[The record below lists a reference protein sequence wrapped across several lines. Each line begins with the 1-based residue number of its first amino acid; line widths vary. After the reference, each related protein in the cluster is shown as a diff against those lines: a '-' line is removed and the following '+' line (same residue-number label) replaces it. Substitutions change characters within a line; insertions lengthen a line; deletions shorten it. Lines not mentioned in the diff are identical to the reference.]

1 MLMAGLTVVRVPASS
16 ANLGPGFDT
25 LGLALGIYLTCRFRA
40 APEAAIRASGR
51 DAGSIPLGEDNLIL
65 RTARQVAAAQGR
77 RLPSVDLEIEN
88 EIPVGKGFGSSAA
101 ALVAGVVLADR
112 ILGLGWDEHRL
123 LDEAARIEGH
133 PDNVSAAVLGSVTT
147 AAIGGDGVTR
157 AVRLEV
163 PRAFSVAV
171 VCPDFELST
180 ARMRATLPEQCSRA
194 DAVFNI
200 QRATLL
206 VAALL
211 KGDREAFPVAFED
224 RLHQPYRASFVPGLP
239 EILGLRVPG
248 LLGCALS
255 GAGPAVL
262 VFYETGRETA
272 VEAVEREFRRA
283 GCRSETMYPD
293 LDRTGLIIR
302 DGERP
307 GPDR

>member
-1 MLMAGLTVVRVPASS
+1 MSALTEVRVPASS

-25 LGLALGIYLTCRFRA
+25 LGLALGIYLHCRFRIA
-40 APEAAIRASGR
+40 AEDVVRVSGR
-51 DAGSIPLGEDNLIL
+51 DTESIPAESKNLIL
-65 RTARQVAAAQGR
+65 KTAREVAEAQGR
-77 RLPSVDLEIEN
+77 ELPPVYLEIEN
-88 EIPVGKGFGSSAA
+88 EIPVGKGLGSSAA
-101 ALVAGVVLADR
+101 ALVVGVVLADR
-112 ILGLGWDEHRL
+112 VLGMSWDEHRL

-147 AAIGGDGVTR
+147 AAIGADGVTR

-180 ARMRATLPEQCSRA
+180 LRMRDALPDSYSRE
-194 DAVFNI
+194 DAIFNI

-211 KGDREAFPVAFED
+211 EGDRDAFPVAFED
-224 RLHQPYRASFVPGLP
+224 RLHQPYRSGHVPGLDA
-239 EILGLRVPG
+239 ILSLRVPG

-262 VFYETGRETA
+262 VLYETGREDA
-272 VEAVEREFRRA
+272 VRAVAREFEKA
-283 GCRSETMYPD
+283 GCQTEVIFPH
-293 LDRTGLIIR
+293 LDRTGLVVKNMSQQR
-302 DGERP
+302 
-307 GPDR
+307 

>member
-1 MLMAGLTVVRVPASS
+1 MSGLTVVRVPASS

-25 LGLALGIYLTCRFRA
+25 LGLALGIYLTCRFR
-40 APEAAIRASGR
+40 EASKDRVRVSGR
-51 DAGSIPLGEDNLIL
+51 DAESIPEGSENLIL
-65 RTARQVAAAQGR
+65 QTAREVA
-77 RLPSVDLEIEN
+77 RLQDRALPPVDLKIEN

-101 ALVAGVVLADR
+101 ALVVGVVLADR
-112 ILGLGWDEHRL
+112 VLDLGWNEHRL

-147 AAIGGDGVTR
+147 AAIGDDGVTR

-180 ARMRATLPEQCSRA
+180 PAMRAALPAAYSRA
-194 DAVFNI
+194 DAIFNI

-211 KGDREAFPVAFED
+211 KGDRKAFPVAFED
-224 RLHQPYRASFVPGLP
+224 RLHQPYRSARVPGL
-239 EILGLRVPG
+239 EAILKLRTPG

-262 VFYETGRETA
+262 VFYETGREAA
-272 VEAVEREFRRA
+272 VQAVSREFEKA
-283 GCRSETMYPD
+283 GFASETVFPH
-293 LDRTGLIIR
+293 LDRTGLIVR
-302 DGERP
+302 DSVNGQ
-307 GPDR
+307 

>member
-1 MLMAGLTVVRVPASS
+1 MAGLTEVRVPASS

-25 LGLALGIYLTCRFRA
+25 LGLALAIYLTCRFR
-40 APEAAIRASGR
+40 EASETRVRVSGR
-51 DAGSIPLGEDNLIL
+51 DTDSIPEDTDNLIL
-65 RTARQVAAAQGR
+65 RTARQVAETQ
-77 RLPSVDLEIEN
+77 RLDLPPVDLAIEN
-88 EIPVGKGFGSSAA
+88 QIPVGKGFGSSAA

-112 ILGLGWDEHRL
+112 VLGLGWNEHRL

-147 AAIGGDGVTR
+147 AAIGDDGITR

-171 VCPDFELST
+171 VCPEFELST
-180 ARMRATLPEQCSRA
+180 PSMRAALPSEYSRE

-224 RLHQPYRASFVPGLP
+224 RLHQPYRAPRVPGLLA
-239 EILGLRVPG
+239 ILKLRVPG

-255 GAGPAVL
+255 GAGPAIL
-262 VFYETGRETA
+262 VFYETGREQA
-272 VEAVEREFRRA
+272 VEAVALEFERV
-283 GCRSETMYPD
+283 GCPSEIMFPN
-293 LDRTGLIIR
+293 LDRTGLIVKDLEEHR
-302 DGERP
+302 
-307 GPDR
+307 

>member
-1 MLMAGLTVVRVPASS
+1 MVGQTVVRVPASS

-25 LGLALGIYLTCRFRA
+25 LGLALGIYLKCRFRLADETRVRA
-40 APEAAIRASGR
+40 AGR
-51 DAGSIPLGEDNLIL
+51 DAGRIPCNGSNLIL
-65 RTARQVAAAQGR
+65 ETARQVASAQGR
-77 RLPSVDLEIEN
+77 ELPPVALEIDN

-101 ALVAGVVLADR
+101 ALIAGVVLANHVLD
-112 ILGLGWDEHRL
+112 LGWDEHRL

-147 AAIGGDGVTR
+147 AAIGDDGVTR

-163 PRAFSVAV
+163 PRAFSVAL

-180 ARMRATLPEQCSRA
+180 PAMRAALPQEYPRET
-194 DAVFNI
+194 AVFNI

-211 KGDREAFPVAFED
+211 KGDREAFPVALED
-224 RLHQPYRASFVPGLP
+224 RLHQPFRVNQIPGLAS
-239 EILGLRVPG
+239 ILKLRFPG

-262 VFYETGRETA
+262 VFYETGKEEA
-272 VEAVEREFRRA
+272 VEAVVQEFERA
-283 GCRSETMYPD
+283 GCTAEAMFPD
-293 LDRTGLIIR
+293 LDRTGLIVKTSS
-302 DGERP
+302 EQP
-307 GPDR
+307 

>member
-1 MLMAGLTVVRVPASS
+1 MSALTEVRVPASS

-25 LGLALGIYLTCRFRA
+25 LGLALGIYLHCRFRIA
-40 APEAAIRASGR
+40 AEDVVRVSGR
-51 DAGSIPLGEDNLIL
+51 DTESIPAESKNLIL
-65 RTARQVAAAQGR
+65 KTAREVAEAQGR
-77 RLPSVDLEIEN
+77 ELPPVYLEIEN
-88 EIPVGKGFGSSAA
+88 EIPVGKGLGSSAA
-101 ALVAGVVLADR
+101 ALVVGVVLADR
-112 ILGLGWDEHRL
+112 VLGMNWDEHRL

-147 AAIGGDGVTR
+147 AAIGADGVTR

-180 ARMRATLPEQCSRA
+180 LRMRDALPDSYSRA
-194 DAVFNI
+194 DAIFNI

-211 KGDREAFPVAFED
+211 EGDRDAFPVAFED
-224 RLHQPYRASFVPGLP
+224 RLHQPYRSGYVPGLDN
-239 EILGLRVPG
+239 ILSLRVPG

-262 VFYETGRETA
+262 VLFETGREDA
-272 VEAVEREFRRA
+272 VRAVAREFEKA
-283 GCRSETMYPD
+283 GCQTEVIFPH
-293 LDRTGLIIR
+293 LDRTGLVVKNMSQQR
-302 DGERP
+302 
-307 GPDR
+307 

>member
-1 MLMAGLTVVRVPASS
+1 MSALTEVRVPASS

-25 LGLALGIYLTCRFRA
+25 LGLALGIYLHCRFRIA
-40 APEAAIRASGR
+40 AEDVVRVSGR
-51 DAGSIPLGEDNLIL
+51 DTESIPAESKNLIL
-65 RTARQVAAAQGR
+65 KTAREVAEAQGR
-77 RLPSVDLEIEN
+77 ELPPVYLEIEN
-88 EIPVGKGFGSSAA
+88 EIPVGKGLGSSAA
-101 ALVAGVVLADR
+101 ALVVGVVLADR
-112 ILGLGWDEHRL
+112 VLGMSWDEHRL

-147 AAIGGDGVTR
+147 AAIGADGVTR

-180 ARMRATLPEQCSRA
+180 LRMRDALPDSYSRE
-194 DAVFNI
+194 DAIFNI

-211 KGDREAFPVAFED
+211 EGDRDAFPVAFED
-224 RLHQPYRASFVPGLP
+224 RLHQPYRSGYVPGLDA
-239 EILGLRVPG
+239 ILSLRVPG

-262 VFYETGRETA
+262 VLYETGREDA
-272 VEAVEREFRRA
+272 VRAVAREFEKA
-283 GCRSETMYPD
+283 GCQTEVIFPH
-293 LDRTGLIIR
+293 LDRTGLVVKNMAQR
-302 DGERP
+302 R
-307 GPDR
+307 

>member
-1 MLMAGLTVVRVPASS
+1 MSALTEVRVPASS

-25 LGLALGIYLTCRFRA
+25 LGLALGIYLHCRFRIA
-40 APEAAIRASGR
+40 AEDVVRVSGR
-51 DAGSIPLGEDNLIL
+51 DTESIPAESKNLIL
-65 RTARQVAAAQGR
+65 KTAREVAEAQGR
-77 RLPSVDLEIEN
+77 ELPPVYLEIEN
-88 EIPVGKGFGSSAA
+88 EIPVGKGLGSSAA
-101 ALVAGVVLADR
+101 ALVVGVVLADR
-112 ILGLGWDEHRL
+112 VLGMNWDEHRL

-147 AAIGGDGVTR
+147 AAIGADGVTR

-180 ARMRATLPEQCSRA
+180 LRMRDALPDSYSRA
-194 DAVFNI
+194 DAIFNI

-211 KGDREAFPVAFED
+211 EGDRDAFPVAFED
-224 RLHQPYRASFVPGLP
+224 RLHQPYRSGYVPGLDA
-239 EILGLRVPG
+239 ILSLRVPG

-262 VFYETGRETA
+262 VLYETGREDA
-272 VEAVEREFRRA
+272 VRAVAREFEKA
-283 GCRSETMYPD
+283 GCQTEVMFPH
-293 LDRTGLIIR
+293 LDRTGLVVKNMAQR
-302 DGERP
+302 R
-307 GPDR
+307 

>member
-1 MLMAGLTVVRVPASS
+1 ME
-16 ANLGPGFDT
+16 
-25 LGLALGIYLTCRFRA
+25 LA
-40 APEAAIRASGR
+40 
-51 DAGSIPLGEDNLIL
+51 
-65 RTARQVAAAQGR
+65 
-77 RLPSVDLEIEN
+77 IEN

-112 ILGLGWDEHRL
+112 VLDLRWDEHRL

-133 PDNVSAAVLGSVTT
+133 PDNVSAAVLGSVTA

-163 PRAFSVAV
+163 PRAFSVAL

-180 ARMRATLPEQCSRA
+180 PSMRAALPEQYPREA
-194 DAVFNI
+194 AIFNI
-200 QRATLL
+200 QRASLL

-211 KGDREAFPVAFED
+211 KGDHQAFPVALED
-224 RLHQPYRASFVPGLP
+224 RLHQPYRADRVPGLRT
-239 EILGLRVPG
+239 ILQLRFPG

-262 VFYETGRETA
+262 VFYETGKE
-272 VEAVEREFRRA
+272 EAVDAVVREFERA
-283 GCRSETMYPD
+283 GSSSEAMFPD

-302 DGERP
+302 TSE
-307 GPDR
+307 

>member
-1 MLMAGLTVVRVPASS
+1 MSALTEVRVPASS

-25 LGLALGIYLTCRFRA
+25 LGLALGIYLHCRFRIA
-40 APEAAIRASGR
+40 AEDVVRVSGR
-51 DAGSIPLGEDNLIL
+51 DTESIPAESKNLIL
-65 RTARQVAAAQGR
+65 KTAREVAEAQGR
-77 RLPSVDLEIEN
+77 ELPPVYLEIEN
-88 EIPVGKGFGSSAA
+88 EIPVGKGLGSSAA
-101 ALVAGVVLADR
+101 ALVVGVVLADR
-112 ILGLGWDEHRL
+112 VLGMSWDEHRL

-147 AAIGGDGVTR
+147 AAIGADGVTR

-180 ARMRATLPEQCSRA
+180 LRMRDALPDSYSRE
-194 DAVFNI
+194 DAIFNI

-211 KGDREAFPVAFED
+211 EGDRDAFPVAFED
-224 RLHQPYRASFVPGLP
+224 RLHQPYRSGYVPGLDA
-239 EILGLRVPG
+239 ILSLRVPG

-262 VFYETGRETA
+262 VLYETGREDA
-272 VEAVEREFRRA
+272 VRAVAREFEKA
-283 GCRSETMYPD
+283 GCQTEVMFPH
-293 LDRTGLIIR
+293 LDRTGLVVKNMAQR
-302 DGERP
+302 R
-307 GPDR
+307 

>member
-1 MLMAGLTVVRVPASS
+1 MVGQTVVRVPASS

-25 LGLALGIYLTCRFRA
+25 LGLALGIYLKCRFRLA
-40 APEAAIRASGR
+40 DETQVRATGR
-51 DAGSIPLGEDNLIL
+51 DAGRIPCNGSNLIL
-65 RTARQVAAAQGR
+65 ETARQVASAQGR
-77 RLPSVDLEIEN
+77 ELPPVALEIDN

-101 ALVAGVVLADR
+101 ALIAGVVLANHVLD
-112 ILGLGWDEHRL
+112 LGWDEHRL

-147 AAIGGDGVTR
+147 AAIGDDGVTR

-163 PRAFSVAV
+163 PRAFSVAL

-180 ARMRATLPEQCSRA
+180 PAMRAALPQEYPRET
-194 DAVFNI
+194 AVFNI

-211 KGDREAFPVAFED
+211 KGDREAFPVALED
-224 RLHQPYRASFVPGLP
+224 RLHQPFRVDQIPGLAN
-239 EILGLRVPG
+239 ILKLRFPG

-262 VFYETGRETA
+262 VFYETGKEEA
-272 VEAVEREFRRA
+272 VEAVVREFEQV
-283 GCRSETMYPD
+283 GCSAEAMFPD
-293 LDRTGLIIR
+293 LDRTGLIVKTSS
-302 DGERP
+302 EQP
-307 GPDR
+307 

>member
-1 MLMAGLTVVRVPASS
+1 MVGQTAVRVPASS

-25 LGLALGIYLTCRFRA
+25 LGLALGIYLKCRFRLA
-40 APEAAIRASGR
+40 GETQVRATGR
-51 DAGSIPLGEDNLIL
+51 DAGRIPCNGNNLIL
-65 RTARQVAAAQGR
+65 ETARQVASAQGR
-77 RLPSVDLEIEN
+77 EIPPVALEIEN

-101 ALVAGVVLADR
+101 ALIAGVVLANHVLD
-112 ILGLGWDEHRL
+112 LGWDEHRL

-147 AAIGGDGVTR
+147 AAIGDDGVTR

-163 PRAFSVAV
+163 PRAFSVAL

-180 ARMRATLPEQCSRA
+180 PAMRAALPREYPREA
-194 DAVFNI
+194 AVFNI

-211 KGDREAFPVAFED
+211 KGDREAFPVALED
-224 RLHQPYRASFVPGLP
+224 RLHQPFRVNRIPGLAS
-239 EILGLRVPG
+239 ILKLRFPG

-262 VFYETGRETA
+262 VFYETGKEEA
-272 VEAVEREFRRA
+272 VEAVVHEFERA
-283 GCRSETMYPD
+283 GCTAEAMFPG
-293 LDRTGLIIR
+293 LDRTGLIVKTSS
-302 DGERP
+302 EKS
-307 GPDR
+307 

>member
-1 MLMAGLTVVRVPASS
+1 MVGQTQVRVPASS

-25 LGLALGIYLTCRFRA
+25 LGLALGLYLRCQFQPA
-40 APEAAIRASGR
+40 AKGSIRATGR
-51 DAGSIPLGEDNLIL
+51 DAERIPTGEDNLIL
-65 RTARQVAAAQGR
+65 QTARQVASSQGR
-77 RLPSVDLEIEN
+77 ELPPVAIEIQN

-101 ALVAGVVLADR
+101 ALVAGVVLADGA
-112 ILGLGWDEHRL
+112 LDLNWDEHRL

-147 AAIGGDGVTR
+147 AAIGDDGITR

-163 PRAFSVAV
+163 PRAFSVAA

-180 ARMRATLPEQCSRA
+180 PSMREALPSHYCRE

-211 KGDREAFPVAFED
+211 KGDRDAFPVALED
-224 RLHQPYRASFVPGLP
+224 RLHQPYRVSRVPGLDT
-239 EILGLRVPG
+239 ILRLRVPG

-255 GAGPAVL
+255 GAGPGVL
-262 VFYETGRETA
+262 VFYETGSETA
-272 VEAVEREFRRA
+272 VDAVAQEFQKV
-283 GCRSETMYPD
+283 GCEPESMFPD
-293 LDRTGLIIR
+293 LDRTGLIVR
-302 DGERP
+302 NSGR
-307 GPDR
+307 GA

>member
-1 MLMAGLTVVRVPASS
+1 MVGLTVVRVPASS

-25 LGLALGIYLTCRFRA
+25 LGLAVAIYLTCRFRE
-40 APEAAIRASGR
+40 APETTVRATGR
-51 DAGSIPLGEDNLIL
+51 DVDSIPLDVDNLIL
-65 RTARQVAAAQGR
+65 QTARQVAVAQGR
-77 RLPSVDLEIEN
+77 VLPPIHLEIEN
-88 EIPVGKGFGSSAA
+88 EIPVGKGLGSSAA
-101 ALVAGVVLADR
+101 ALVVGVVLAER
-112 ILGLGWDEHRL
+112 ALGLGWDEHRV

-147 AAIGGDGVTR
+147 AAIGDDGVTR
-157 AVRLEV
+157 AVRLDV

-180 ARMRATLPEQCSRA
+180 ASMRATLPTHYSRE
-194 DAVFNI
+194 DAVFNV

-224 RLHQPYRASFVPGLP
+224 RLHQPYRASCVPALP
-239 EILGLRVPG
+239 AILKLRVPG

-262 VFYETGRETA
+262 VFYETGRRDA
-272 VEAVEREFRRA
+272 VEAVDGEFRKIGSRT
-283 GCRSETMYPD
+283 EIMFPD
-293 LDRTGLIIR
+293 LDRTGLVVR
-302 DGERP
+302 DTEAAG
-307 GPDR
+307 

>member
-1 MLMAGLTVVRVPASS
+1 MAGLTEVRVPASS

-25 LGLALGIYLTCRFRA
+25 LGLALAIYLTCRFR
-40 APEAAIRASGR
+40 EASETRIRVSGR
-51 DAGSIPLGEDNLIL
+51 DRESIPESTDNLIL
-65 RTARQVAAAQGR
+65 RTARQVAETQR
-77 RLPSVDLEIEN
+77 VDLPPVDLAIEN
-88 EIPVGKGFGSSAA
+88 QIPVGKGFGSSAA

-112 ILGLGWDEHRL
+112 VLGLGWNEHRL

-147 AAIGGDGVTR
+147 AAIGDDGVTR

-171 VCPDFELST
+171 VCPEFELST
-180 ARMRATLPEQCSRA
+180 HSMRAALPSEYSRE

-224 RLHQPYRASFVPGLP
+224 RLHQPYRASYVPGLP
-239 EILGLRVPG
+239 AILKLRVPG

-255 GAGPAVL
+255 GAGPAIL
-262 VFYETGRETA
+262 VFYETGREQA
-272 VEAVEREFRRA
+272 VEAVAHEFERV
-283 GCRSETMYPD
+283 GCPSEIMFPN
-293 LDRTGLIIR
+293 LDRTGLIVK
-302 DGERP
+302 DLGEHR
-307 GPDR
+307 

>member
-1 MLMAGLTVVRVPASS
+1 MSALTEVRVPASS

-25 LGLALGIYLTCRFRA
+25 LGLALGIYLHCRFRIA
-40 APEAAIRASGR
+40 AEDVVRVSGR
-51 DAGSIPLGEDNLIL
+51 DTESIPAESKNLIL
-65 RTARQVAAAQGR
+65 KTAREVAEAQGR
-77 RLPSVDLEIEN
+77 ELPPVYLEIEN
-88 EIPVGKGFGSSAA
+88 EIPVGKGLGSSAA
-101 ALVAGVVLADR
+101 ALVVGVVLADR
-112 ILGLGWDEHRL
+112 VLGMSWDEHRL

-147 AAIGGDGVTR
+147 AAIGADGVTR

-180 ARMRATLPEQCSRA
+180 LRMRDALPDSYSRA
-194 DAVFNI
+194 DAIFNI

-211 KGDREAFPVAFED
+211 EGDRDAFPVAFED
-224 RLHQPYRASFVPGLP
+224 RLHQPYRSGYVPGLDA
-239 EILGLRVPG
+239 ILSLRVPG

-262 VFYETGRETA
+262 VLYETGREDA
-272 VEAVEREFRRA
+272 VRAVAREFEKA
-283 GCRSETMYPD
+283 GCQTEVIFPH
-293 LDRTGLIIR
+293 LDRTGLVVKNMAQR
-302 DGERP
+302 R
-307 GPDR
+307 

>member
-1 MLMAGLTVVRVPASS
+1 MSALTEVRVPASS

-25 LGLALGIYLTCRFRA
+25 LGLALGIYLHCRFRIA
-40 APEAAIRASGR
+40 AEDVVRVSGR
-51 DAGSIPLGEDNLIL
+51 DTESIPAESKNLIL
-65 RTARQVAAAQGR
+65 KTAREVAEAQGR
-77 RLPSVDLEIEN
+77 ELPPVYLEIEN
-88 EIPVGKGFGSSAA
+88 EIPVGKGLGSSAA
-101 ALVAGVVLADR
+101 ALVVGVVLADR
-112 ILGLGWDEHRL
+112 VLGMNWDEHRL

-147 AAIGGDGVTR
+147 AAIGADGVTR

-180 ARMRATLPEQCSRA
+180 LRMRDALPDSYSRA
-194 DAVFNI
+194 DAIFNI

-211 KGDREAFPVAFED
+211 EGDRDAFPVAFED
-224 RLHQPYRASFVPGLP
+224 RLHQPYRSGYVPGLDA
-239 EILGLRVPG
+239 ILNLRVPG

-262 VFYETGRETA
+262 VLYETGREDA
-272 VEAVEREFRRA
+272 VRAVAREFEKA
-283 GCRSETMYPD
+283 GSQTEVIFPH
-293 LDRTGLIIR
+293 LDRTGLVVKNMSQQR
-302 DGERP
+302 
-307 GPDR
+307 

>member
-1 MLMAGLTVVRVPASS
+1 MVGQTVVRVPASS

-25 LGLALGIYLTCRFRA
+25 LGLAVGIYLTCRFQTS
-40 APEAAIRASGR
+40 PTTTIRATGR
-51 DAGSIPLGEDNLIL
+51 DVDSIPLDSDNLIL
-65 RTARQVAAAQGR
+65 QTARLVAAAQGQE
-77 RLPSVDLEIEN
+77 LPPVQLEIEN
-88 EIPVGKGFGSSAA
+88 EIPVGKGLGSSAA

-112 ILGLGWDEHRL
+112 LLGLGWDEHRL

-171 VCPDFELST
+171 VCPDFGLST
-180 ARMRATLPEQCSRA
+180 PTMRATLPTRYARE
-194 DAVFNI
+194 DVVFNI

-211 KGDREAFPVAFED
+211 TGDRAALSVAFED
-224 RLHQPYRASFVPGLP
+224 RLHQPYRASHVPALS
-239 EILGLRVPG
+239 EILNLSVPG

-262 VFYETGRETA
+262 VFYQTGREDA
-272 VEAVEREFRRA
+272 VRSVDGEFRKA
-283 GCRSETMYPD
+283 GCRSEILFPII
-293 LDRTGLIIR
+293 DRTGLIVR
-302 DGERP
+302 DGETAP
-307 GPDR
+307 

>member
-1 MLMAGLTVVRVPASS
+1 MSALTEVRVPASS

-25 LGLALGIYLTCRFRA
+25 LGLALGIYLHCRFRIA
-40 APEAAIRASGR
+40 AEDVVRVSGR
-51 DAGSIPLGEDNLIL
+51 DTESIPAESKNLIL
-65 RTARQVAAAQGR
+65 KTAREVAEAQGR
-77 RLPSVDLEIEN
+77 ELPPVYLEIEN
-88 EIPVGKGFGSSAA
+88 EIPVGKGLGSSAA
-101 ALVAGVVLADR
+101 ALVVGVVLADR
-112 ILGLGWDEHRL
+112 VLGMNWDEHRL

-147 AAIGGDGVTR
+147 AAIGADGVTR

-180 ARMRATLPEQCSRA
+180 LRMRDALPDSYSRA
-194 DAVFNI
+194 DAIFNI

-211 KGDREAFPVAFED
+211 EGDRDAFPVAFED
-224 RLHQPYRASFVPGLP
+224 RLHQPYRSGYVPGLDA
-239 EILGLRVPG
+239 ILSLRVPG

-262 VFYETGRETA
+262 VLYETGREDA
-272 VEAVEREFRRA
+272 VRAVAREFEKA
-283 GCRSETMYPD
+283 GCQTEVIFPH
-293 LDRTGLIIR
+293 LDRTGLVVKNMSQQR
-302 DGERP
+302 
-307 GPDR
+307 

>member
-1 MLMAGLTVVRVPASS
+1 MSALTEVRVPASS

-25 LGLALGIYLTCRFRA
+25 LGLALGIYLHCRFRIA
-40 APEAAIRASGR
+40 AEDVVRVSGR
-51 DAGSIPLGEDNLIL
+51 DTESIPAESKNLIL
-65 RTARQVAAAQGR
+65 KTAREVAEAQGR
-77 RLPSVDLEIEN
+77 ELPPVYLEIEN
-88 EIPVGKGFGSSAA
+88 EIPVGKGLGSSAA
-101 ALVAGVVLADR
+101 ALVVGVVLADR
-112 ILGLGWDEHRL
+112 VLGMSWDEHRL

-147 AAIGGDGVTR
+147 AAIGADGVTR

-180 ARMRATLPEQCSRA
+180 LRMRDALPDSYSRE
-194 DAVFNI
+194 DAIFNI

-211 KGDREAFPVAFED
+211 EGDRDAFPVAFED
-224 RLHQPYRASFVPGLP
+224 RLHQPYRSGYVPGLDN
-239 EILGLRVPG
+239 ILSLRVPG

-262 VFYETGRETA
+262 VLFETGREDA
-272 VEAVEREFRRA
+272 VRAVAREFEKA
-283 GCRSETMYPD
+283 GCQTEVIFPH
-293 LDRTGLIIR
+293 LDRTGLVVKNMSQQR
-302 DGERP
+302 
-307 GPDR
+307 

>member
-1 MLMAGLTVVRVPASS
+1 MSGLTVVRVPASS

-25 LGLALGIYLTCRFRA
+25 LGLALGIYLTCRFRTA
-40 APEAAIRASGR
+40 AHERVSVRGR
-51 DAGSIPLGEDNLIL
+51 DSESIPVGSENLIL
-65 RTARQVAAAQGR
+65 QTARQVGATQR
-77 RLPSVDLEIEN
+77 RELPPVDLAIDN

-112 ILGLGWDEHRL
+112 VLGLGWSEHRL

-147 AAIGGDGVTR
+147 AAIGADGVTH

-171 VCPDFELST
+171 VCPDYELPTPS
-180 ARMRATLPEQCSRA
+180 MRAALPTKYSRA

-211 KGDREAFPVAFED
+211 KGDREAFPVAVED
-224 RLHQPYRASFVPGLP
+224 RLHQPYRQERVPGLAA
-239 EILGLRVPG
+239 ILKLRCPG
-248 LLGCALS
+248 LLGCTLS

-262 VFYETGRETA
+262 VFYETGREGA
-272 VEAVEREFRRA
+272 VHAVRREFEKE
-283 GCRSETMYPD
+283 GFESEVMFPH
-293 LDRTGLIIR
+293 LDRTGLIVR
-302 DGERP
+302 DEESQR
-307 GPDR
+307 